1 MVEDFN
7 IPLLVSD
14 ASPRLK
20 INKESGSVNY
30 ITINPKEVG
39 EGGFFKGKVKNDW
52 KNRTKK
58 Q

>member
-39 EGGFFKGKVKNDW
+39 EGGFF
-52 KNRTKK
+52 
-58 Q
+58 